1 MSGVRALI
9 DGVGC
14 SQTPGTV
21 PRSNAKLPRASPLA
35 SEEKGELADVVEG
48 DDPDTDGD
56 DETDNAT
63 DPPAVDRKPAPRFGG
78 ASRRGVN
85 LGGGGELPAI
95 GEGRGMD
102 ATPASHDIW
111 IAGGEVEVWC
121 AGRGVRECGLSPHVC
136 RLLPPAQAWPASWPH
151 RLWIDPQAVIVG
163 CQCVGG
169 CCCYSVFALRSNS
182 HAGSSWTLEAA
193 PNLASIPCVVAIAC
207 RTVAS
212 RSTSVPVAM

>member
-1 MSGVRALI
+1 MSGVGASI

-21 PRSNAKLPRASPLA
+21 PHSNAKLPRTSPLA

-63 DPPAVDRKPAPRFGG
+63 DPPAVDRKPTPRFGG

-85 LGGGGELPAI
+85 LGGGGGLPAI

-121 AGRGVRECGLSPHVC
+121 AGRGVRECPGC
-136 RLLPPAQAWPASWPH
+136 RLTRVGWCLQRKRGPPPGRTGYGS
-151 RLWIDPQAVIVG
+151 I
-163 CQCVGG
+163 
-169 CCCYSVFALRSNS
+169 LRP
-182 HAGSSWTLEAA
+182 L
-193 PNLASIPCVVAIAC
+193 L
-207 RTVAS
+207 
-212 RSTSVPVAM
+212 